1 MKSTHQI
8 QNVNRFDRFF
18 CFGTEISSA
27 EQKPDGTVV
36 FDERYGKI

>member
-1 MKSTHQI
+1 MTPTRYRMLTGLTGFS
-8 QNVNRFDRFF
+8 V
-18 CFGTEISSA
+18 FGTEISHA